1 MKIHR
6 DPAILKTLASFA
18 DISNGDSRAKI
29 RRFKQEVKI
38 PSTILILVGL
48 LMLNVVCPIRVEK
61 GKMVWP
67 KLNPPTFRG
76 LWLEPNK
83 YLYPDCGITKLK
95 TIGNGR
101 KDKVDVNSME
111 GMLELHTF
119 PEVEE
124 ASLPWMVKIFREMP
138 KTAEKNETRFCGGT
152 IISNRHV
159 LTAAHCI
166 TVEKDVPVKLEDYTI
181 WIRDEKFGAER
192 IALHKNYVSR
202 ILVE

>member
-111 GMLELHTF
+111 GMLELHKF

-124 ASLPWMVKIFREMP
+124 ASLPWIGYCYE
-138 KTAEKNETRFCGGT
+138 AKNEHQRRD
-152 IISNRHV
+152 IPDNNIDSEVVENV
-159 LTAAHCI
+159 DQKPSPMSTAVTYLKGVSLGLYEATTAVTPIAMQCMSS
-166 TVEKDVPVKLEDYTI
+166 E
-181 WIRDEKFGAER
+181 ER
-192 IALHKNYVSR
+192 PKY
-202 ILVE
+202 